1 MPPRTSKDDS
11 EKQSR
16 GNEIQ
21 GRCTA
26 ELGGL
31 SSSGSDRLGVK
42 DRKALKNGMGITL
55 APVFKCL
62 GSASKICFSAPNLEH
77 LL

>member
-1 MPPRTSKDDS
+1 M
-11 EKQSR
+11 
-16 GNEIQ
+16 Q

-31 SSSGSDRLGVK
+31 SSSGSDSLGVK
-42 DRKALKNGMGITL
+42 DRRALKNGTGVTL

-62 GSASKICFSAPNLEH
+62 GSTSKICFYAPNLEQ
-77 LL
+77 LV